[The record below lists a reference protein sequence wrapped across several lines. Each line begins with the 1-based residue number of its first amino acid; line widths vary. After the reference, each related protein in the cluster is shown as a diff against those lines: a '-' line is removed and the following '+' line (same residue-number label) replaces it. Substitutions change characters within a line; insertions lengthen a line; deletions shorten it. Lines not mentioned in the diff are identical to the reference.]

1 MKTITRIAGAGIA
14 AALLSLSPAV
24 AKEPV
29 KIGEEASIPFA
40 DTTGVRNF
48 RADGDSA
55 LYIEDQSGR
64 WYRAET
70 LGTCTGL
77 DFANAIGVVTKGTG
91 TLDKF
96 GQILVDGRT
105 CQLKSLVRA
114 EDPGKKAKAE
124 KAEDSKED

>member
-77 DFANAIGVVTKGTG
+77 NFANAIGVVTKGTG

-114 EDPGKKAKAE
+114 EDPAKAKDKDAA
-124 KAEDSKED
+124 KDGDKG